1 MRNRN
6 MDNKMWG
13 NGVGNE
19 VNLVCEIPPYFTA
32 CQGTHTILMI
42 VSLTTIYG
50 DINWSFNA
58 PAWTPKIK

>member
-19 VNLVCEIPPYFTA
+19 VDLACEIPPYFTA
-32 CQGTHTILMI
+32 CHGTHTILMI

>member
-1 MRNRN
+1 
-6 MDNKMWG
+6 MWG

-19 VNLVCEIPPYFTA
+19 VNLACEIPPYFTA
-32 CQGTHTILMI
+32 CHGTHTILMI